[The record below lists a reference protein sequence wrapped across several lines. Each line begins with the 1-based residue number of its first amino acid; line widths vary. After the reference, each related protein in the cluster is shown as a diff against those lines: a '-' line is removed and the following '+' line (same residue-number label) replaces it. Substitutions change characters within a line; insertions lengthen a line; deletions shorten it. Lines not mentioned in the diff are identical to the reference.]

1 MQGEEVK
8 IFPKKNSCFSQ
19 KRQKRAGLTDIGRV
33 GRKKGA
39 HTIGGWTFHAKQ
51 WEEREMRNSLIA
63 MALALSMLV
72 PLTACGGRDSGNAQ
86 NNATTPN
93 TNNSAGANTGNG
105 AGGNTDN
112 GTGANGE
119 VPGSTNG
126 ASAGQVRRYQQGG
139 YVGADVPG
147 GSRGSNIYGDVPG
160 NPQRSAPSAWESNP
174 YLRDGRY
181 RADGN
186 GAVEDRDSTGQR
198 DLTQDARDMIRDAGD
213 ALKDMGRGVGNAV
226 DDMTGA
232 KNGMNG
238 Q

>member
-1 MQGEEVK
+1 
-8 IFPKKNSCFSQ
+8 
-19 KRQKRAGLTDIGRV
+19 
-33 GRKKGA
+33 
-39 HTIGGWTFHAKQ
+39 
-51 WEEREMRNSLIA
+51 MRNSLIA

-93 TNNSAGANTGNG
+93 TNNSAGANTN
-105 AGGNTDN
+105 N
-112 GTGANGE
+112 GTGATGE
-119 VPGSTNG
+119 VPGSTDG
-126 ASAGQVRRYQQGG
+126 ATAGQVSRYRSGHN
-139 YVGADVPG
+139 
-147 GSRGSNIYGDVPG
+147 S
-160 NPQRSAPSAWESNP
+160 NPQRSASDNWESNP

-198 DLTQDARDMIRDAGD
+198 DLTQDARDMMRDAGD

>member
-1 MQGEEVK
+1 
-8 IFPKKNSCFSQ
+8 
-19 KRQKRAGLTDIGRV
+19 
-33 GRKKGA
+33 
-39 HTIGGWTFHAKQ
+39 
-51 WEEREMRNSLIA
+51 MRNSLIA
-63 MALALSMLV
+63 LVLACSMLA
-72 PLTACGGRDSGNAQ
+72 PLTACSSRDNNGSQGSTGGSGV
-86 NNATTPN
+86 
-93 TNNSAGANTGNG
+93 NNSAGANQE
-105 AGGNTDN
+105 N
-112 GTGANGE
+112 GTGANEGAAS
-119 VPGSTNG
+119 GANGGMTDG

-160 NPQRSAPSAWESNP
+160 NPQRSAPGAWESNP

-232 KNGMNG
+232 KNRMNG